1 MARTLIGGVFV
12 AAFSTVLALPLSADE
27 RKFTYSNEAKT
38 LPSGSFEIEQWATL
52 AARKDS
58 GTFREWHFREEFEY
72 GVTDRFNAAA
82 YLNWEAKTIH
92 DVPGLAEEKDAR
104 FAGISLEGKYKLTD
118 AAADPLG
125 TLLYAE
131 FSFEQDELEIE
142 LKGVASKSWGNWTF
156 AYNLILETDWLGQLD
171 PATGRRAWQ
180 HEIVVENTAGVS
192 YSFLPVLAAGVEALA
207 RTPWDNHLDREQT
220 AWFVGPN
227 VHVAAGPLW
236 GTLTFLR
243 QVDPHGHNRLNL
255 DAYEKYEVRLIV
267 GINF

>member
-1 MARTLIGGVFV
+1 MVRVLNGVVV
-12 AAFSTVLALPLSADE
+12 AGCMMVLALPASADE

-38 LPSGSFEIEQWATL
+38 LPAGSFEFEQWASL
-52 AARKDS
+52 AARKES
-58 GTFREWHFREEFEY
+58 GTFRVWHFREEFEY

-82 YLNWEAKTIH
+82 YLNWEAKAIH

-118 AAADPLG
+118 ASADPLG

-131 FSFEQDELEIE
+131 FSAEQGEYEIE
-142 LKGVASKSWGNWTF
+142 LKGVASKSWGDWTF
-156 AYNLILETDWLGQLD
+156 AYNFIFETEWAGDID

-180 HEIVVENTAGVS
+180 HASVVENTAGVS
-192 YSFLPVLAAGVEALA
+192 YSFLPMLAVGIEALA
-207 RTPWDNHLDREQT
+207 RTPWDDNFDRAQT
-220 AWFVGPN
+220 AYFVGPN
-227 VHVAAGPLW
+227 LHVAAGPLW

-243 QVDPHGHNRLNL
+243 QVDPHGHNRLDL
-255 DAYEKYEVRLIV
+255 AGFEKYEVRLIV